1 MNIVNIH
8 LFFMSFFYA
17 PEGTSGGILK
27 LNRPSVRPSVTN
39 RVSAIA
45 HKLLNQIWR
54 NFIER

>member
-8 LFFMSFFYA
+8 LFFEFFYV

-39 RVSAIA
+39 RFSAIA
-45 HKLLNQIWR
+45 HKLLNQI
-54 NFIER
+54 